1 MSYSKQLD
9 NFNCAFGKQNASDY
23 QNVSIESFSISI
35 GKKPLFIDSK
45 LKLSYGS
52 KYGFIGKN
60 GCGKST
66 LLKHI
71 ANKIL
76 PVDQNMDILYVDQE
90 IEANDK
96 SAFQT
101 VIEANVLRTDLMN
114 QSDLIMKQLDDD
126 SVSDKK
132 KDKLIKEL
140 TEIETNFSSLNFDKD
155 ESVVRKILKGL
166 GFSESDQEKPTKDF
180 SGGWRMRISLA
191 RALYLE
197 PTLLL
202 LDEPTNHLDLNAVI
216 WLNWYLS
223 TWKKILLV
231 VSHDQGF
238 LNDVCDNIINIED
251 NKLEYYRGDFGKFK
265 AAFQQKKNNKLKEWE
280 KLEKTV
286 KQMRKKSKPKKEV
299 NDFIAK
305 REKEGV
311 VKPEKDYVVKIMF
324 EDVLEIGRPI
334 LEIKDVGFEYNSEK
348 KIFDCV
354 NFGLDMDTRVTLVGK
369 NGAGKSTLIKLITG
383 ELEPTKGEVF
393 RKNQLRIGYYH
404 QHFDSYLPKDK
415 TPIEYIESVS
425 KVPEEELENTTL
437 YQYIR
442 RQLGSISLEGEA
454 HTKLIG
460 ELSGGQ
466 KARIAFVA
474 LILQRPHLLLMD
486 EPTNHLD
493 IESVNGLIEG
503 INNFNGGVFVITH
516 DSELVTRTDCDLW
529 IVEDNKLIFHK
540 GDYEDYK
547 DKIID
552 ELDD

>member
-1 MSYSKQLD
+1 MNYSSKLD
-9 NFNCAFGKQNASDY
+9 SFNCAFGKQNSSDL
-23 QNVSIESFSISI
+23 QNISVESFSISI
-35 GKKPLFIDSK
+35 GKKPLFTDSQ
-45 LKLSYGS
+45 LKLAFGS

-71 ANKIL
+71 AAKIL
-76 PVDQNMDILYVDQE
+76 PIEKNMDILYVDQE
-90 IEANDK
+90 IEPTDK
-96 SAFQT
+96 SAFDT
-101 VIEANVLRTDLMN
+101 VIESNVRRTELIIKN
-114 QSDLIMKQLDDD
+114 NLIMEKLEK
-126 SVSDKK
+126 SDADQ
-132 KDKLIKEL
+132 DKILEELRQVESEL
-140 TEIETNFSSLNFDKD
+140 TSMNYEKD
-155 ESVVRKILKGL
+155 ESIVRKILNGL
-166 GFSESDQEKPTKDF
+166 GFSESEQNKATKHF

-223 TWKKILLV
+223 TWKKSLLV

-251 NKLEYYRGDFGKFK
+251 NKLEYYRGNFQKFK
-265 AAFQQKKNNKLKEWE
+265 LAFEQKKKNKLKEWE
-280 KLEKTV
+280 KLEKTI
-286 KQMRKKSKPKKEV
+286 KQMRKKSKTKKEV
-299 NDFIAK
+299 NDYIAK
-305 REKEGV
+305 KEKEGI
-311 VKPEKDYVVKIMF
+311 VKPDKDYLVKINF
-324 EDVLEIGRPI
+324 EEVGQIGRPI
-334 LEIKDVGFEYNSEK
+334 LQINDVGFEYNPDK

-354 NFGLDMDTRVTLVGK
+354 NFGLDMETRVTLVGK

-383 ELEPTKGEVF
+383 ELEPTKGEIL
-393 RKNQLRIGYYH
+393 RKKQLRIGYYH

-425 KVPEEELENTTL
+425 KVEEEELNGSNI

-442 RQLGSISLEGEA
+442 KQLGSISLEGEA

-466 KARIAFVA
+466 KARVALVA

-493 IESVNGLIEG
+493 IESVDGLIEG

-529 IVEDNKLIFHK
+529 IVENNKLIFHK

-552 ELDD
+552 ELED

>member
-23 QNVSIESFSISI
+23 QNVSIDSFSISI
-35 GKKPLFIDSK
+35 GKKQLFIDSQ

-66 LLKHI
+66 LLKHLSS
-71 ANKIL
+71 KIL
-76 PVDQNMDILYVDQE
+76 PVDKDMDILYVDQE
-90 IEANDK
+90 IEASDK
-96 SAFQT
+96 TAFQT
-101 VIEANVLRTDLMN
+101 VIESNLVRTKLLKKSED
-114 QSDLIMKQLDDD
+114 IIKKLDDD
-126 SVSDKK
+126 SISEKQK
-132 KDKLIKEL
+132 EKLLNEL
-140 TEIETNFSSLNFDKD
+140 NEVDNELVAINYEKD
-155 ESVVRKILKGL
+155 ESIVRKILVGL
-166 GFSESDQEKPTKDF
+166 GFSDSDQNKATKDF

-191 RALYLE
+191 RALYLQ

-251 NKLEYYRGDFGKFK
+251 NKLEYYRGNFHKFK
-265 AAFQQKKNNKLKEWE
+265 LAFAQKKINKLKEWE
-280 KLEKTV
+280 KVEKTV

-299 NDFIAK
+299 NDFLAK
-305 REKEGV
+305 KEKEGII
-311 VKPEKDYVVKIMF
+311 KPDKDYVVKIDF
-324 EDVLEIGRPI
+324 EEVKQISRPI
-334 LEIKDVGFEYNSEK
+334 LEINDVGFQYNSDK

-369 NGAGKSTLIKLITG
+369 NGAGKSTLIKLIIG
-383 ELEPTKGEVF
+383 ELQPTKGEVL

-425 KVPEEELENTTL
+425 KVDDDELEGTNL

-466 KARIAFVA
+466 KARVAFIA

-493 IESVNGLIEG
+493 IESVDGLIEG

-529 IVEDNKLIFHK
+529 IVENNKLIFHK
-540 GDYEDYK
+540 GTYEDYK
-547 DKIID
+547 DKIIE
-552 ELDD
+552 ELDE

>member
-1 MSYSKQLD
+1 MNYIKNLN
-9 NFNCAFGKQNASDY
+9 NFNCAFGKQNSSDY
-23 QNVSIESFSISI
+23 QNISIDSFSISI
-35 GKKPLFIDSK
+35 GKKPLFIDSQ
-45 LKLSYGS
+45 LKLVYGS

-71 ANKIL
+71 ASKIL
-76 PVDQNMDILYVDQE
+76 PINKEMDILYVDQE
-90 IEANDK
+90 IEPSEK
-96 SAFQT
+96 SAFET
-101 VIEANVLRTDLMN
+101 VIDANIIRTQLLNKSQDIINKLEAEDQN
-114 QSDLIMKQLDDD
+114 Q
-126 SVSDKK
+126 
-132 KDKLIKEL
+132 DKLLKEL
-140 TEIETNFSSLNFDKD
+140 KSVEEELVAINSDKD
-155 ESVVRKILKGL
+155 ESIVRKILNGL
-166 GFSESDQEKPTKDF
+166 GFSDKDQDKPTQDF

-216 WLNWYLS
+216 WLTWYLS
-223 TWKKILLV
+223 TWKKCLLV

-238 LNDVCDNIINIED
+238 LNDVCNNIINIED
-251 NKLEYYRGDFGKFK
+251 KKLEYYRGNFHKFK
-265 AAFQQKKNNKLKEWE
+265 LAFKQKKTNKLKEWE

-299 NDFIAK
+299 LDFIAK
-305 REKEGV
+305 REKEGI
-311 VKPEKDYVVKIMF
+311 VKPNKDYTVNINF
-324 EDVLEIGRPI
+324 EDVAQIGRPI
-334 LEIKDVGFEYNSEK
+334 IQVTDVKFEYNSDK
-348 KIFDCV
+348 KIFDCL

-369 NGAGKSTLIKLITG
+369 NGAGKSTLIKLITE
-383 ELEPTKGEVF
+383 ELKPTKGEVF
-393 RKNQLRIGYYH
+393 KKNHLRIGYYH
-404 QHFDSYLPKDK
+404 QHFDSYLPKNK
-415 TPIEYIESVS
+415 TPIEYIKSIS
-425 KVPEEELENTTL
+425 KVEEEELEGTNL

-442 RQLGSISLEGEA
+442 RYLGSISLEGEA

-466 KARIAFVA
+466 KARVALVA

-493 IESVNGLIEG
+493 IESVNGLIDG

-540 GDYEDYK
+540 GDYDDYK
-547 DKIID
+547 DKIIQ
-552 ELDD
+552 ELE

>member
-1 MSYSKQLD
+1 MSYTKNLS
-9 NFNCAFGKQNASDY
+9 NFNCAFGKQNSSDI
-23 QNVSIESFSISI
+23 QNISVNSFSISI
-35 GKKPLFIDSK
+35 GKKPLFIDSQ
-45 LKLSYGS
+45 LKLVYGS

-71 ANKIL
+71 AAKLL
-76 PVDQNMDILYVDQE
+76 PIDKDMDILYVDQE
-90 IEANDK
+90 IEPSQK
-96 SAFQT
+96 TAFET
-101 VIEANVLRTDLMN
+101 VIESNVKRNQLLNKNKDVLLKLENDDGNQEDL
-114 QSDLIMKQLDDD
+114 LE
-126 SVSDKK
+126 
-132 KDKLIKEL
+132 EL
-140 TEIETNFSSLNFDKD
+140 KSIEEEMVAINFEKD
-155 ESVVRKILKGL
+155 ESIVRRILNGL
-166 GFSESDQEKPTKDF
+166 GFSLADQDKPTKDF

-216 WLNWYLS
+216 WLTWYLS
-223 TWKKILLV
+223 TWKKSLLV

-238 LNDVCDNIINIED
+238 LNEVCDNMINIED
-251 NKLEYYRGDFGKFK
+251 KKLEYYRGNFHKFK
-265 AAFQQKKNNKLKEWE
+265 LAFKQKKSNKLKEWE
-280 KLEKTV
+280 KVEKTV

-299 NDFIAK
+299 TDFISK
-305 REKEGV
+305 KEKEGI
-311 VKPEKDYVVKIMF
+311 VKPDKEYQVVINF
-324 EDVLEIGRPI
+324 EDVGQIGRPI
-334 LEIKDVGFEYNSEK
+334 IQVEDVGFEYNTNK
-348 KIFDCV
+348 KIFDCL
-354 NFGLDMDTRVTLVGK
+354 NFGLDMDSRITLVGK
-369 NGAGKSTLIKLITG
+369 NGAGKSTLIKLITD
-383 ELEPTKGEVF
+383 ELKPTHGYIS

-404 QHFDSYLPKDK
+404 QHFDSYLPKTL
-415 TPIEYIESVS
+415 TPIQYIESVS
-425 KVPEEELENTTL
+425 KVDKEDLEGTTL

-466 KARIAFVA
+466 KARVALVA

-493 IESVNGLIEG
+493 IESVDGLIEG

-529 IVEDNKLIFHK
+529 IVENNKLIFHK

-547 DKIID
+547 EKIIED
-552 ELDD
+552 LE

>member
-23 QNVSIESFSISI
+23 QNVSIDSFSISI
-35 GKKPLFIDSK
+35 GKKQLFIDSQ

-66 LLKHI
+66 LLKHLSS
-71 ANKIL
+71 KIL
-76 PVDQNMDILYVDQE
+76 PVDKDMDILYVDQE
-90 IEANDK
+90 IEASDK
-96 SAFQT
+96 TAFQT
-101 VIEANVLRTDLMN
+101 VIESNLVRTKLLKKSED
-114 QSDLIMKQLDDD
+114 IIKKLDDD
-126 SVSDKK
+126 SISEKQK
-132 KDKLIKEL
+132 EKLLNEL
-140 TEIETNFSSLNFDKD
+140 NEVDNELVAINYEKD
-155 ESVVRKILKGL
+155 ESIVRKILVGL
-166 GFSESDQEKPTKDF
+166 GFSDSDQNKATKDF

-191 RALYLE
+191 RALYLQ

-251 NKLEYYRGDFGKFK
+251 NKLEYYRGNFHKFK
-265 AAFQQKKNNKLKEWE
+265 LAFAQKKINKLKEWE
-280 KLEKTV
+280 KVEKTV
-286 KQMRKKSKPKKEV
+286 KQMKKKSKPKKEV
-299 NDFIAK
+299 NDFLAK
-305 REKEGV
+305 KEKEGIC
-311 VKPEKDYVVKIMF
+311 KPDKDYVVKIDF
-324 EDVLEIGRPI
+324 EEVKQISRPI
-334 LEIKDVGFEYNSEK
+334 LEINDVGFQYNSDK

-369 NGAGKSTLIKLITG
+369 NGAGKSTLIKLIIG
-383 ELEPTKGEVF
+383 ELQPTKGEVL

-425 KVPEEELENTTL
+425 KVDDDELEGTNL

-466 KARIAFVA
+466 KARVAFIA

-493 IESVNGLIEG
+493 IESVDGLIEG

-529 IVEDNKLIFHK
+529 IVENNKLIFHK
-540 GDYEDYK
+540 GTYEDYK
-547 DKIID
+547 DKIIE
-552 ELDD
+552 ELDE